1 MHILINL
8 LRLLPF
14 LLNIVKMPKLI
25 YQVMANPGVR
35 MKFKLLIP
43 GALIYLISPIDLIR
57 DFIPIIGHFDD
68 ILIII
73 AAITFFIGQA
83 SKSILLESN
92 KKNKTE
98 KEKKSVIV
106 NEYKI
111 IDNEDEEIRE

>member
-25 YQVMANPGVR
+25 YQLMANPRVP

-83 SKSILLESN
+83 SKSILLEAN

-111 IDNEDEEIRE
+111 IDNEDEETRE